1 MWSVVA
7 KEYDVSYWMWS
18 RRERGPCLDFAQV
31 LGTREGDRRVDVCC
45 DRLQRDIPHDW
56 RKYNRGCEL
65 FVTCILVQKARGR
78 KPKRRDEIP
87 PLFCVF
93 QQYSCPFVFR
103 ADTFVLL
110 ERQFSLFAF
119 SFAQPLLCATF
130 IRIYFC
136 VFSPFLFQVQSSEVW
151 CFRTSVESLS
161 VLFSQSLRLIIVAW
175 LKSLG
180 SVVLTAS
187 LLHAHLIATPRYAY
201 SPPRSR
207 ATARAQRVTNT
218 PSGSG
223 AGA

>member
-1 MWSVVA
+1 MTAKCQLTVWIFEIYQRNVRDQMRMEFGLWSVVA

-119 SFAQPLLCATF
+119 SFAQPLLCGN
-130 IRIYFC
+130 
-136 VFSPFLFQVQSSEVW
+136 V
-151 CFRTSVESLS
+151 
-161 VLFSQSLRLIIVAW
+161 
-175 LKSLG
+175 
-180 SVVLTAS
+180 
-187 LLHAHLIATPRYAY
+187 H
-201 SPPRSR
+201 
-207 ATARAQRVTNT
+207 
-218 PSGSG
+218 
-223 AGA
+223 